1 MLQIIWPLKPY
12 SFTFRRFIETYK
24 ILSFDPELSMTIS
37 KFTVWMKVK
46 IRNLLK
52 IYSRE
57 VKRSIKK
64 LKSLIFLYDHV
75 ETNLYMKDLIVRV
88 LVVFSQYPW
97 NEKGPSPYYK
107 DFSIFFML
115 CQQTSI
121 RIAWWSH
128 QRRHN

>member
-1 MLQIIWPLKPY
+1 MLQIIRPLKPY

-57 VKRSIKK
+57 VKRSKK
-64 LKSLIFLYDHV
+64 
-75 ETNLYMKDLIVRV
+75 N
-88 LVVFSQYPW
+88 
-97 NEKGPSPYYK
+97 
-107 DFSIFFML
+107 
-115 CQQTSI
+115 
-121 RIAWWSH
+121 
-128 QRRHN
+128 